1 LGRFE
6 ALGLRDEKLVGAPI
20 ESEPGIIC
28 DVRARLAATLAVGR
42 LYSGGS
48 EDASGSDAGC
58 GDWGKE
64 QPTRMR
70 LEAWACVMAL
80 PCYLRLLWRGGDE
93 MVGLGPKDVESWI
106 TLMQHVSRNPERGPS
121 LTLLAARWS
130 KDGQG
135 RGRE

>member
-20 ESEPGIIC
+20 ESEPGII
-28 DVRARLAATLAVGR
+28 RARLAATLAVGR
-42 LYSGGS
+42 LYSAGS
-48 EDASGSDAGC
+48 EDASGTDAGC

-80 PCYLRLLWRGGDE
+80 RCYLRLLYRRGDE
-93 MVGLGPKDVESWI
+93 TVGLGPKSVGSWI
-106 TLMQHVSRNPERGPS
+106 TLMQHVSRNPERGRC

-130 KDGQG
+130 KDSQE

>member
-58 GDWGKE
+58 GD
-64 QPTRMR
+64 
-70 LEAWACVMAL
+70 
-80 PCYLRLLWRGGDE
+80 
-93 MVGLGPKDVESWI
+93 
-106 TLMQHVSRNPERGPS
+106 
-121 LTLLAARWS
+121 
-130 KDGQG
+130 
-135 RGRE
+135 